1 MTIEQKIMQAE
12 AALSYKQLLYK
23 NKRCKESDVNLALDI
38 VNNLRLEQQGDFAPV
53 QEEVP
58 VKKWTNVDRLARI
71 LASGMGKLDQS
82 SDKSDVSVVI
92 EKANNYDELQAG
104 LSAEAKKLK
113 DKQGEMSNLIVEK
126 YKSGAN
132 GSGGLMAQAIELR
145 KGIEEIWDK
154 KKFLEKNGSLPPEE
168 VNIIDVEVN
177 KELQDKRM
185 AWQYERKL
193 IKDQIYKL
201 AKKIKDPTKHVS
213 FNKVEL
219 KMIDW
224 RKEMLILEAKLADFN
239 LKIEGSV

>member
-12 AALSYKQLLYK
+12 AALSYKQLLFK
-23 NKRCKESDVNLALDI
+23 NARCKESDVNVALDI

-53 QEEVP
+53 QEAP
-58 VKKWTNVDRLARI
+58 VKRWTAVDKLARI
-71 LASGMGKLDQS
+71 LVSGTGQLDENC
-82 SDKSDVSVVI
+82 DKSNISLVI

-104 LSAEAKKLK
+104 FSAEAKKLK
-113 DKQGEMSNLIVEK
+113 DKQGEMSNLIVER

-132 GSGGLMAQAIELR
+132 GAGGLMSQAIELR

-154 KKFLEKNGSLPPEE
+154 KKFLEKNGYLPQEE
-168 VNIIDVEVN
+168 VNLVDVEVSR
-177 KELQDKRM
+177 ELQDKRM
-185 AWQYERKL
+185 AFQYERKL

-201 AKKIKDPTKHVS
+201 SKKIKDPTKHVS
-213 FNKVEL
+213 FHKVEL